1 MSSNCVA
8 NSSIAQSKLFLL
20 PNGCEKDFWL
30 YCQFNRMRGQ
40 FIRES
45 IMAQDFEPST
55 CMDAYDTNRVAG
67 AFCTLESVSAVT
79 LCPLL
84 ELDDCRKET
93 AMDRIKRN
101 GWHDAE
107 RANLI
112 GMPPENT
119 KYIDMIL
126 TDPPTFD
133 VEAHLTFKHSL
144 NPTLM
149 VSATRQVSNPD
160 SALTIGAVSTIARS
174 QLGPVTIHNPPPPG
188 SNQNP
193 SYFIGYGTVDEKIL
207 PKLQQSGGSFEL
219 DPKNSYLVFQNKH
232 HVLGSP
238 SSNLDVNR
246 IIVPSDEERLE
257 MEAKR
262 AQNCCSKPLVVIADN
277 DDDDDSD
284 DMSDFSG

>member
-20 PNGCEKDFWL
+20 PNGCEKDIWL

-67 AFCTLESVSAVT
+67 AFCTLESLSAVT

-149 VSATRQVSNPD
+149 VSATRQVSNPGFRTHYRRSFD
-160 SALTIGAVSTIARS
+160 DRAQSARS
-174 QLGPVTIHNPPPPG
+174 GDHTQSTATWEQPK
-188 SNQNP
+188 S
-193 SYFIGYGTVDEKIL
+193 IL
-207 PKLQQSGGSFEL
+207 FHRVRHRRREDSSEASAVWWKL
-219 DPKNSYLVFQNKH
+219 
-232 HVLGSP
+232 
-238 SSNLDVNR
+238 
-246 IIVPSDEERLE
+246 
-257 MEAKR
+257 
-262 AQNCCSKPLVVIADN
+262 
-277 DDDDDSD
+277 
-284 DMSDFSG
+284 